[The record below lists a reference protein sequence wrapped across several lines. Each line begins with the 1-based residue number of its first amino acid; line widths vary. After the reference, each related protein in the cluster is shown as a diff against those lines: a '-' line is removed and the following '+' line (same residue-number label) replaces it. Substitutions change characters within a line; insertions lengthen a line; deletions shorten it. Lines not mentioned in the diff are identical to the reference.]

1 MKKKLLAVVLC
12 GAMALSML
20 AGCGGKKED
29 TPAAD
34 ATAEAEAGDVADAA
48 EATGDLSDAN
58 IAVFYYTYSD
68 TYISSVR
75 TALDAKLDSLGVKY
89 QNYDANNNQ
98 TTQNEQ
104 IDTALAQGA
113 NILIVNIVTSGSVD
127 ASQAVV
133 DKASAKGV
141 DLILLQQSS

>member
-20 AGCGGKKED
+20 AGCGGKKEEA
-29 TPAAD
+29 PAAD

-48 EATGDLSDAN
+48 EATGALSDAN

-104 IDTALAQGA
+104 IDTALAQGRC
-113 NILIVNIVTSGSVD
+113 V
-127 ASQAVV
+127 
-133 DKASAKGV
+133 
-141 DLILLQQSS
+141 